1 MADQPADQHDDLI
14 GRTSRS
20 AAWRA
25 LETAGSEGLSF
36 VLFVV
41 MARLLIPEDFG
52 LVALASSI
60 VLSLQ
65 CLLQFGIP
73 EALIQRASLSQ
84 ANIRSAMTAS
94 FMLGLALLALAVALA
109 WPLAWVLG
117 RDEFPPIFLS
127 LSCVLVFQSLSFP
140 LHGLLRRALD
150 LKSIAIRTLVATSVG
165 GLVAVTLARSGFGP
179 WALVAQQLTV
189 AGIGLLM
196 LLRVSAIKP
205 WPMQFEWQAFEPLI
219 SVTRSFMLSQFASQ
233 SARKLDAVALGL
245 FMGNH
250 EVGIYF
256 LVTRLIQAA
265 QTVSQF
271 SIGEISLAVLSRLQ
285 HDPQRLRAGIRRAMR
300 LTGFACLYFFGAL
313 ALVAPAFV
321 PVVFGGQM
329 ADAAGPLRILAL
341 FASAGALI
349 STAVHV
355 LISVGA
361 ARLSTSLAV
370 SASIVQLIAVV
381 VAARYGMT
389 ALVYSIGLAQL
400 VMVLPALYL
409 LRQRNSIPMTRF
421 IRDQVPILLAFALAW
436 WLGFQAGVDDSL
448 ARAALGA
455 FVFTAVLVGLGA
467 MIFRQDLSQLLGSRR
482 DTPSVSKAG
491 ESGA

>member
-1 MADQPADQHDDLI
+1 MAEPQAGETEDLI

-36 VLFVV
+36 LLFVV
-41 MARLLIPEDFG
+41 MARLLIPEHFG

-60 VLSLQ
+60 VMSLQ

-73 EALIQRASLSQ
+73 EALIQRPRLSP
-84 ANIRSAMTAS
+84 ANIRSAMSAS
-94 FMLGLALLALAVALA
+94 FMLGLALLMLAVVLA
-109 WPLAWVLG
+109 WPLAWLLG
-117 RDEFPPIFLS
+117 RDEFPPIFLA
-127 LSCVLVFQSLSFP
+127 LSCVLIFQSLSFP

-165 GLVAVTLARSGFGP
+165 GLVAILLARAGYGP

-196 LLRVSAIKP
+196 LLRVSTVKP
-205 WPMQFEWQAFEPLI
+205 WPFDFQWREFRPLI
-219 SVTRSFMLSQFASQ
+219 HVAKSFMLSQFASQ
-233 SARKLDAVALGL
+233 SARKLDTVALGL

-285 HDPQRLRAGIRRAMR
+285 HDPERLRAGIRRAMR
-300 LTGFACLYFFGAL
+300 LTGFGCLYFFGVL

-321 PVVFGGQM
+321 PTLFGEQM
-329 ADAAGPLRILAL
+329 SDAAEPLRVLAL
-341 FASAGALI
+341 FATAGALI

-355 LISVGA
+355 LIAVGA
-361 ARLSTSLAV
+361 ARSSTGLAV
-370 SASIVQLIAVV
+370 GASLVQLIAVLIS
-381 VAARYGMT
+381 ARFGMMN
-389 ALVYSIGLAQL
+389 LVIGIGLAQL
-400 VMVLPALYL
+400 VMVIPAFYL
-409 LRQRNSIPMTRF
+409 LQRREGIAVSQLAL
-421 IRDQVPILLAFALAW
+421 DQLLVVAGFVIAW
-436 WLGFQAGVDDSL
+436 WLGLQ
-448 ARAALGA
+448 AALGE
-455 FVFTAVLVGLGA
+455 GLGPA
-467 MIFRQDLSQLLGSRR
+467 ALGVAVYTAIMLTVGGWVFRR
-482 DTPSVSKAG
+482 DLGMMWHSRQSKQSMTG
-491 ESGA
+491 ETGV

>member
-1 MADQPADQHDDLI
+1 MADLPAGHQDDLV

-36 VLFVV
+36 LLFVV

-73 EALIQRASLSQ
+73 EALIQRATLTE

-94 FMLGLALLALAVALA
+94 FLLGMALMVLAVLLA
-109 WPLAWVLG
+109 WPLAWMLG

-127 LSCVLVFQSLSFP
+127 LSCVLIFQSLSFP

-205 WPMQFEWQAFEPLI
+205 WPLQFEWRAFEPLI
-219 SVTRSFMLSQFASQ
+219 SIARSFMLSQFASQ

-285 HDPQRLRAGIRRAMR
+285 HDPQRLRDGIRRAMR

-313 ALVAPAFV
+313 ALVAPVFV
-321 PVVFGGQM
+321 PVLFGEQM
-329 ADAAGPLRILAL
+329 ADAAGPLRVLAL
-341 FASAGALI
+341 FATAGALI

-370 SASIVQLIAVV
+370 GASIVQLIAVV
-381 VAARYGMT
+381 VAARFGMI
-389 ALVYSIGLAQL
+389 ALVLSIGLAQL
-400 VMVLPALYL
+400 AMVLPAFYL
-409 LRQRNSIPMTRF
+409 LRQRSSIAIAGF
-421 IRDQVPILLAFALAW
+421 VRDQLPILLGFALAW
-436 WLGFQAGVDDSL
+436 WLGLQAGGDGGLV
-448 ARAALGA
+448 RAVLGVI
-455 FVFTAVLVGLGA
+455 VFTIVSHASGA
-467 MIFRQDLSQLLGSRR
+467 LIFRHDLNQLFRR
-482 DTPSVSKAG
+482 RHDTDPVSKTG